1 MKSDLLHLAES
12 VSSKTLK
19 TVQSYYDKY
28 YLKEFESSTS
38 ETAEYREFIKDTK
51 KALKAIFADTGFEL
65 VEFSK
70 IHFSYSCFV
79 RNKETG
85 LLAYLAIDDVRSPN
99 KFGSGFDSILVRQA
113 EQYLFLNYLN
123 FSLDNISVYR
133 YNTHIKTSNGA

>member
-1 MKSDLLHLAES
+1 MKSDLLHLSQE
-12 VSSKTLK
+12 VSGKTLK

-28 YLKEFESSTS
+28 YLKEFESSTG

-85 LLAYLAIDDVRSPN
+85 LFAYLAIDDVRSPN

-113 EQYLFLNYLN
+113 EHVKDY
-123 FSLDNISVYR
+123 SGGYR
-133 YNTHIKTSNGA
+133 SIGSFMTLVEDLRRMTS